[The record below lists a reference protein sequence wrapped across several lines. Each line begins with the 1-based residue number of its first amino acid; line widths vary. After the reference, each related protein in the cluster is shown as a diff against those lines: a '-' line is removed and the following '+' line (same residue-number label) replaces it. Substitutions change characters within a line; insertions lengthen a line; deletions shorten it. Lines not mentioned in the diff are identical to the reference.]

1 MMERGMVKWAPFN
14 SVINGNDVKKVL
26 NDKKNK
32 ISKPN
37 LSEEQIEEIENSIIN
52 AYSNKTSTT
61 IIYYYSNKFIQIN
74 GIITKLDPINKRI
87 FINGKYLYF
96 NNIVKFL

>member
-1 MMERGMVKWAPFN
+1 MIDRGMVKWAPFN

-32 ISKPN
+32 INKPN
-37 LSEEQIEEIENSIIN
+37 LSDEQIEEIENCVVN
-52 AYSNKTSTT
+52 AYSNKTNITLL
-61 IIYYYSNKFIQIN
+61 YYYSSKLIKIS
-74 GIITKLDPINKRI
+74 GIIKKLDPINKRI
-87 FINGKYLYF
+87 LINDKYLYF